1 MDILVGLTGK
11 KNIQFLFPILNTIGV
26 KNFTIWGSFT
36 DNHYF
41 DELIS
46 QAKDPNIM
54 LDYKGAYSREN
65 FGEISTSID
74 VFLMPTLAENFG
86 YNILEAYTMGME
98 VFISKKTTPW
108 DCEFDQLYNC
118 ENIQFLKL
126 DKEIWVSKLSRKRPF
141 TLIRNNKNLI
151 EKLSI
156 DRKSQL
162 NEFLESIQQ

>member
-1 MDILVGLTGK
+1 
-11 KNIQFLFPILNTIGV
+11 
-26 KNFTIWGSFT
+26 
-36 DNHYF
+36 
-41 DELIS
+41 
-46 QAKDPNIM
+46 M

-65 FGEISTSID
+65 FEKL
-74 VFLMPTLAENFG
+74 VLQLMCFLCQHLLKILATIFLKR
-86 YNILEAYTMGME
+86 ILWEWR
-98 VFISKKTTPW
+98 FLFLKTTPW

-156 DRKSQL
+156 DRKGQL
-162 NEFLESIQQ
+162 NEFFRKYPTMKCLILGASGLLGSGIYQVLIEILVLSSTCSPALLKNKINYLM